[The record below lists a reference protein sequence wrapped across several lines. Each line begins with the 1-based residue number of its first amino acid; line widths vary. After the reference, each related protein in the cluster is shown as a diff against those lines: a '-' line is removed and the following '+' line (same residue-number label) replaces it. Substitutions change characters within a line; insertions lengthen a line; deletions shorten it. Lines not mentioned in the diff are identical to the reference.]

1 MSLLSSHRQSVTPL
15 VPHFASHILT
25 SHKSLIHRSCSDDTM
40 SLVVLFLM
48 ISACSGQMTTPAGIR
63 DCSCPEMVADVASDE
78 AHGGVTT
85 EDPLPFGFPETSR
98 VKRRVT
104 SMSDKFK
111 KLTHLVR
118 ISKLEDCAGRTVC
131 ELNCNADAF
140 GSDGKRVLHTMNKL
154 QQSGYVARE
163 DMEFYIKAAV
173 VGRKGMGKK
182 NECHKLCQTA
192 YPVCPAETKDLVAV
206 ASLIKLHSM

>member
-1 MSLLSSHRQSVTPL
+1 MSPFVLLLLVSV
-15 VPHFASHILT
+15 
-25 SHKSLIHRSCSDDTM
+25 
-40 SLVVLFLM
+40 
-48 ISACSGQMTTPAGIR
+48 CSGQITTPAGITE
-63 DCSCPEMVADVASDE
+63 DNKSEELVGDAT
-78 AHGGVTT
+78 TT
-85 EDPLPFGFPETSR
+85 EAPCPLVSHLFGLPKSVR
-98 VKRRVT
+98 VKRKVT
-104 SMSDKFK
+104 SMSEKFK

-173 VGRKGMGKK
+173 VGRKGMGMK

-192 YPVCPAETKDLVAV
+192 YPVCPAETKDLVSV